1 MEVHYCPVLIIS
13 ISYQVSQLLANTR
26 HGSAAAATMG
36 RGEYYHN
43 TDTGDMAAP
52 ATGFCV
58 ERGEEVITLIISS
71 ICHHTT
77 PALDTARDRTHRA
90 TGDSVLFD
98 INTRTRHVMFTSQMI
113 QFSATEIGT
122 RKAKQPPEKKH

>member
-43 TDTGDMAAP
+43 TNTGDMAAP

-77 PALDTARDRTHRA
+77 PALDWHVISSTRLARDRTHRRVS
-90 TGDSVLFD
+90 GHWRFCVV
-98 INTRTRHVMFTSQMI
+98 RYQH
-113 QFSATEIGT
+113 
-122 RKAKQPPEKKH
+122 

>member
-1 MEVHYCPVLIIS
+1 MCEEVHYCPVLIIS

-43 TDTGDMAAP
+43 TDTGHKRYGGTAL
-52 ATGFCV
+52 GFCV

-77 PALDTARDRTHRA
+77 PPLDPARDRTHRRV
-90 TGDSVLFD
+90 TQCPQHTTYF
-98 INTRTRHVMFTSQMI
+98 M
-113 QFSATEIGT
+113 
-122 RKAKQPPEKKH
+122 